1 MQRVG
6 RSDEQLLRTA
16 GAERDWGERGY
27 TLFERT
33 TIRPALTV
41 SGIVGG
47 YQRPGV
53 KGAIPTGAV
62 AKLDFRLVW
71 DQDPNVID
79 RLIREHIAQLTPT
92 GMRARLRTYMSANP
106 ALIDRNHPVL
116 EAAAP
121 TYHRAFGT
129 QTVFL
134 GNDSTIPVVN
144 LIQEALGI
152 PPVLMGFGLPDDRVH
167 GPNEKFHLLNFF
179 RGITTSNLFLSEFDT
194 WRGGRR
200 VWPNS
205 RESCPHARADA
216 TLGERYDY

>member
-6 RSDEQLLRTA
+6 PSDEQLLRTA

-47 YQRPGV
+47 YQRTGV

-106 ALIDRNHPVL
+106 ALIDRNIRFSRPRHRPITGRSAHRPSFLVTT
-116 EAAAP
+116 AP
-121 TYHRAFGT
+121 SRW
-129 QTVFL
+129 
-134 GNDSTIPVVN
+134 STS
-144 LIQEALGI
+144 
-152 PPVLMGFGLPDDRVH
+152 
-167 GPNEKFHLLNFF
+167 F
-179 RGITTSNLFLSEFDT
+179 RKHWEF
-194 WRGGRR
+194 RQ
-200 VWPNS
+200 
-205 RESCPHARADA
+205 C
-216 TLGERYDY
+216 